1 MKSKPNKNSKK
12 STIEILFI
20 IQPSTKLKRIINDN
34 MLNEKEIKPIKI
46 FKKNKQE
53 DINKYYVN
61 DNKIESKIINS
72 KNEKSIK
79 SEFKKKEMRKIQK
92 LKYMKWK
99 S

>member
-1 MKSKPNKNSKK
+1 MISNTKKIIKK
-12 STIEILFI
+12 STIEILFN
-20 IQPSTKLKRIINDN
+20 IQQSIKLKKMINNN

-46 FKKNKQE
+46 FKKNNQE

-79 SEFKKKEMRKIQK
+79 SEFKKKEMRKNK
-92 LKYMKWK
+92 NKN
-99 S
+99 